1 MYIKETIFAALI
13 VINIVS
19 FLIMGYD
26 KAISANRNARRIP
39 EKTLFTLALL
49 FGAGGIYLGML
60 TFRHKTRKWYFQLG
74 IPLLIAVNLV
84 TLYIAQQFL
93 SSV

>member
-1 MYIKETIFAALI
+1 MDIKETILAALI
-13 VINIVS
+13 VINLIS
-19 FLIMGYD
+19 FLIIGYD

-49 FGAGGIYLGML
+49 FGASGIYLGML
-60 TFRHKTRKWYFQLG
+60 TFRHKTRKWYFQIG
-74 IPLLIAVNLV
+74 TPLLIAVNLV

-93 SSV
+93 RTV